1 MLFCSHCGKESEKRD
16 VFCRKC
22 GSKIIIKLATSDDKT
37 KGTVSELEGLVDEA
51 ARGIKK
57 ELLEQ
62 VLEIEDGLKKGDIS
76 LDEFD
81 SEAEEIRDRLQN
93 FIEQ

>member
-1 MLFCSHCGKESEKRD
+1 MLFCSHCGKGSEKQD

-22 GSKIIIKLATSDDKT
+22 GSKISIKPTVNDKIQ
-37 KGTVSELEGLVDEA
+37 GTVSELEGLVDEA

-62 VLEIEDGLKKGDIS
+62 VFEIEDGLKKGNIS
-76 LDEFD
+76 QDEFD
-81 SEAEEIRDRLQN
+81 LEAEEIRDRLHN

>member
-1 MLFCSHCGKESEKRD
+1 MLFCSHCGNESETRD

-22 GSKIIIKLATSDDKT
+22 GSKIIIKQAAADDKI

-62 VLEIEDGLKKGDIS
+62 VFEIENGLKKGVIS

-81 SEAEEIRDRLQN
+81 SEAEEIKDRLHN